1 MGNGRVDMT
10 KMQGLA
16 GSMTEQ
22 PADRQSG
29 DKQVN
34 RQYAVMEVEDPYA
47 PGERITVTRQLRHDQ
62 LAWYHTHRQI
72 DDAQYAA
79 GRAYQR
85 DYEAAE
91 RGARAIDPTKEAVD
105 GGAAVDPLPVAQIA
119 ARNKLVAIE
128 AILGHYLIRLL
139 QAVLIHGASLSSMAS
154 LNNEAAKDHVGRMFR
169 MGLELLA
176 VQYGLSHKDYHK
188 RKGGG
193 A

>member
-1 MGNGRVDMT
+1 MT
-10 KMQGLA
+10 KTQGFVTGTA
-16 GSMTEQ
+16 PN

-29 DKQVN
+29 DKQQN
-34 RQYAVMEVEDPYA
+34 RQYAVMEVDDPYA

-105 GGAAVDPLPVAQIA
+105 GGLAIDPLPIGQIT

-139 QAVLIHGASLSSMAS
+139 QAVLIHGASLSSMAQS
-154 LNNEAAKDHVGRMFR
+154 QDVAGRDHVGRMFR